1 MSDAGAQRAVAG
13 GNASAVERKERE
25 LDPHLVWV
33 MLLIVIALV
42 LRR

>member
-1 MSDAGAQRAVAG
+1 MSDAGARGAE
-13 GNASAVERKERE
+13 ERKERE

>member
-1 MSDAGAQRAVAG
+1 MSSAG
-13 GNASAVERKERE
+13 GQSVEEPRKERE

-42 LRR
+42 LRK

>member
-1 MSDAGAQRAVAG
+1 MSDAR
-13 GNASAVERKERE
+13 SERVEDRKERE

>member
-1 MSDAGAQRAVAG
+1 MNDAGARRVD
-13 GNASAVERKERE
+13 AVERKERE